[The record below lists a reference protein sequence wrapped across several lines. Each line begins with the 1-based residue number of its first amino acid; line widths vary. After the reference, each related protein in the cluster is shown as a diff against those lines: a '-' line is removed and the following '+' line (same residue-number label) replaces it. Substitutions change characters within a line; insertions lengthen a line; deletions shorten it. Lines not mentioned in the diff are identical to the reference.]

1 MSASE
6 LEIQPVQV
14 LEVDEA
20 REELSDA
27 PYPTEKSSIELNKNA
42 ILQGAKFKE
51 GTVVHMSQIA
61 NGAMVKGV
69 FTVSK
74 PKANPAG
81 YPEYQL
87 TDALTGKLHNN
98 GVWVRE
104 SKLKKN

>member
-1 MSASE
+1 
-6 LEIQPVQV
+6 
-14 LEVDEA
+14 
-20 REELSDA
+20 
-27 PYPTEKSSIELNKNA
+27 
-42 ILQGAKFKE
+42 
-51 GTVVHMSQIA
+51 VVHMSQIA

-74 PKANPAG
+74 PRANPAG